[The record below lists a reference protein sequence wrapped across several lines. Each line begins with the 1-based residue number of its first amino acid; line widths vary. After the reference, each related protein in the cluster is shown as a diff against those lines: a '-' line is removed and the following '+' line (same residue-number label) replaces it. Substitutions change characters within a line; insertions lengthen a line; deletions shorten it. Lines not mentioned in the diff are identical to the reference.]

1 MSETIKEGAFVVP
14 LTDTSRHNNW
24 NGWVLKQ
31 RHDNCYVCPQVDP
44 NTGSKANTW
53 FGCGFDLPNSWRYA
67 TLAEAAEYER
77 NGGPVRANRDYATI
91 NVAVTN
97 YEIY

>member
-1 MSETIKEGAFVVP
+1 MSETIKKGAYVVP
-14 LTDTSRHNNW
+14 LTDTSKRNNW

-31 RHDNCYVCPQVDP
+31 RHDNRYICPQFDP
-44 NTGSKANTW
+44 NTGSKANKWTG
-53 FGCGFDLPNSWRYA
+53 FGFDLPNSWRYA
-67 TLAEAAEYER
+67 TVAEAAEYKR
-77 NGGPVRANRDYATI
+77 NGGPVQANRYNATS